1 MLYTDLTKKAL
12 KISFDAHKNQVDK
25 SGMPY
30 VYHPFHLAEQMN
42 DELSTCVAL
51 LHDVAEDTDI
61 TLDDLKSKGFPDEV
75 IEALVLMTHKDGVP
89 YLDYVRAMKDNPIA
103 RKVKLADLAHNSD
116 LTRLDKVDDKAIE
129 RINKYKQAALI
140 LKRAERQS
148 KIKKVSGKQTICCNI
163 VVPDEY
169 QFCPSCGK
177 RIVEFKE
184 TDFELDLEQ
193 TLFSCGKC
201 GKVLVLYG
209 DFCGFCGK
217 KPVCEI
223 KNNTEL

>member
-1 MLYTDLTKKAL
+1 MLYTALTKKAL

-51 LHDVAEDTDI
+51 LHDVVEDTDI
-61 TLDDLKSKGFPDEV
+61 TLDDLKSKGFPDAA
-75 IEALVLMTHKDGVP
+75 IEALSLMTHNDDVP

-129 RINKYKQAALI
+129 RVNKYKQAILI

-177 RIVEFKE
+177 RII
-184 TDFELDLEQ
+184 LNW
-193 TLFSCGKC
+193 
-201 GKVLVLYG
+201 
-209 DFCGFCGK
+209 
-217 KPVCEI
+217 I
-223 KNNTEL
+223 